1 MAEREGFEPSVPLAE
16 HDDLANRCLRP
27 LGHLSKK
34 TTTPTRQIA
43 PYTTKPIPPPSS
55 KICLQRLGKAR
66 DRKDATVGAKRLG
79 LHRAL
84 CGFAADR
91 ARRPPFRALSFFGVS
106 PVAPQGRSV
115 AVEGLALRACTLRS
129 LFSVLRSLFSGAA
142 KPPLWRDSVEIP
154 RAARPTGAMEPAGF
168 PRQTVF
174 AVKLPQ
180 TLLGQGVGR
189 ETVARKRKV
198 ESPSGREKRSSTVPS
213 SVGVEG
219 VTVGGAAR
227 GCVPSRLCGA
237 MA

>member
-79 LHRAL
+79 RHRAL

-115 AVEGLALRACTLRS
+115 LRS
-129 LFSVLRSLFSGAA
+129 LFSVLCSPGRRSRPFGAIAWKSQGRRDQRERWSPQGFHA
-142 KPPLWRDSVEIP
+142 KP
-154 RAARPTGAMEPAGF
+154 
-168 PRQTVF
+168 
-174 AVKLPQ
+174 
-180 TLLGQGVGR
+180 
-189 ETVARKRKV
+189 
-198 ESPSGREKRSSTVPS
+198 SS
-213 SVGVEG
+213 
-219 VTVGGAAR
+219 R
-227 GCVPSRLCGA
+227 
-237 MA
+237 

>member
-34 TTTPTRQIA
+34 RPLGHLSKKDNDANASNR
-43 PYTTKPIPPPSS
+43 PIHYQTHPPAV
-55 KICLQRLGKAR
+55 KQNLLAEVGKKQRTVKTLGEAR
-66 DRKDATVGAKRLG
+66 N
-79 LHRAL
+79 
-84 CGFAADR
+84 
-91 ARRPPFRALSFFGVS
+91 VS
-106 PVAPQGRSV
+106 GSIGRS
-115 AVEGLALRACTLRS
+115 AALPLTAPAALRFAPCRFS
-129 LFSVLRSLFSGAA
+129 ESHPSPRRGVLFSVLCSLFSGAA

-180 TLLGQGVGR
+180 TLLGQDVGR

-198 ESPSGREKRSSTVPS
+198 ESPSGRGKLRVTVPS
-213 SVGVEG
+213 SFGVS
-219 VTVGGAAR
+219 VTVSGAAR
-227 GCVPSRLCGA
+227 GCEPSRLCGA

>member
-115 AVEGLALRACTLRS
+115 AVEGLALRACTLSS
-129 LFSVLRSLFSGAA
+129 LFSVAVEGLALCACTLCFPGRRSRPFGAIAWKSQGRRDQRERWSPQGFHA
-142 KPPLWRDSVEIP
+142 KP
-154 RAARPTGAMEPAGF
+154 
-168 PRQTVF
+168 
-174 AVKLPQ
+174 
-180 TLLGQGVGR
+180 
-189 ETVARKRKV
+189 
-198 ESPSGREKRSSTVPS
+198 SS
-213 SVGVEG
+213 
-219 VTVGGAAR
+219 R
-227 GCVPSRLCGA
+227 
-237 MA
+237 

>member
-115 AVEGLALRACTLRS
+115 LRS
-129 LFSVLRSLFSGAA
+129 LFSVLCSLFSVLCSL
-142 KPPLWRDSVEIP
+142 LWRDSVEIP

-198 ESPSGREKRSSTVPS
+198 ESPSGRGKLRVTTVPS
-213 SVGVEG
+213 LFGVA
-219 VTVGGAAR
+219 VIVSGAAR
-227 GCVPSRLCGA
+227 GCVSSRLCGA